1 MKRFYRIMALL
12 VALVLIMAVA
22 GCTASGNKKADSGI
36 TPTPSPVAT
45 TTPVEVKPTATPI
58 PVTPAPTPSATPKT
72 LVKRTVPILY
82 YHAINDEV
90 GQGQLSE
97 LFVSPKEFEK
107 QMAFLKQN
115 NYNVITFDDL
125 HNIDNTPNPVI
136 ITFDDGYEDNYL
148 YAYPVLKKYGFKAS
162 IFLVSDFIGNPS
174 ILNKA
179 QIKEMSDL
187 INFQGHTMTHPN
199 LPDIKI
205 EDAEK
210 EISVSK
216 KVIEEITGKP
226 VTVFAYPT
234 GLYNKEILDITKKHY
249 QYAVWN
255 GGGLYTTTDDP
266 YIMKRVYIPRELD
279 IKGFERKIKGLQ

>member
-12 VALVLIMAVA
+12 MALVFIVAAA
-22 GCTASGNKKADSGI
+22 GCTTVGNKKADSGI

-45 TTPVEVKPTATPI
+45 PTPVEVKPTATPI
-58 PVTPAPTPSATPKT
+58 PVTPGPTPSATPKT
-72 LVKRTVPILY
+72 LAKRTVPILY
-82 YHAINDEV
+82 YHAINDEI
-90 GQGQLSE
+90 GQGQLAE

-125 HNIDNTPNPVI
+125 HNLDNVPNPVI

-162 IFLVSDFIGNPS
+162 IFLVSDFIGNSS

-210 EISVSK
+210 ELSVSK

-234 GLYNKEILDITKKHY
+234 GLYNKQILDITKKHY

-279 IKGFERKIKGLQ
+279 VKGFERKIKGLQ